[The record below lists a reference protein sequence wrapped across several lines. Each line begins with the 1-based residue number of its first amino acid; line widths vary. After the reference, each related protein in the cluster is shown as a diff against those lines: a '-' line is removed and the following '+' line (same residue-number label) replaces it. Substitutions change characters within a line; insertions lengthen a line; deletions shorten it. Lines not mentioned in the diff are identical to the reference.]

1 MQHCTAWGFFA
12 SGFLFSRATM
22 RSDARFLESCSFL
35 IRRFR
40 PGAEI
45 ASVLFLIR
53 PALLNAFCSC
63 WDKKRKF
70 EKRGLVCFSS
80 ERWFHFNYFLISS
93 TCTVNVSLLVGPR
106 SHSPWG
112 PCRNSAVALCPLV
125 LTTSGQLLTMSL
137 ILYVAGS
144 RTWQILIGKRQ
155 LVWTPSV
162 LVLLCIRS
170 PRWTFSTWPMWSLG
184 APRFLTSTAY
194 STAGICLN

>member
-1 MQHCTAWGFFA
+1 MRVLCQWFLVFTCHYEVGCSILGKLFFPDPPLPTWRWNSIGSLLDQA
-12 SGFLFSRATM
+12 STS
-22 RSDARFLESCSFL
+22 EC
-35 IRRFR
+35 I
-40 PGAEI
+40 
-45 ASVLFLIR
+45 LFL
-53 PALLNAFCSC
+53 LGQ
-63 WDKKRKF
+63 KRKF

-80 ERWFHFNYFLISS
+80 ERWFHFNYFLISC